1 MIYEE
6 KKTGIPATVLILA
19 GVFLVT
25 VSPWA
30 LELRSLYWNE
40 GTFAAMV
47 REIASFP
54 PLLTLHGENA
64 SGVFPL
70 YPLIVKII
78 HSCGVGM
85 EFSLR
90 IVPVIALAVLISIVW
105 LCCYRA
111 SGRQAAA
118 AGAAVMMSSMIV
130 IDKGL
135 EGNPILL
142 TSLGIF
148 ACWLIWFD
156 LGAWRGEWGLAWL
169 ASGLVAGLLFYTA
182 GWQGLFMAVV
192 PLLFLRRPL
201 TLRTKPRGPGFV
213 FGVGLILFFILAWG
227 LPRWHAGFAGAFRPD
242 YASPEGTG
250 TYLVQLLVFP
260 FEAAFRL
267 LPWSIFAWAPFC
279 PAIIQLDRNPL
290 LGKYLRTLFV
300 VLFCILWFS
309 PETEG
314 RDIVC
319 LVPPLAVLIGLNYW
333 IAVRRYGARYL
344 LLFKLAGVAALICG
358 IAALLFWLL
367 PAELLE
373 KLPLTRDPDYRKEP
387 FLFLFG
393 TVYCGSSILLSV
405 LSLVVARKGIALWKL
420 GLLVFTSFI
429 LLYWGA
435 VVPYKAAL
443 HTRRDMGLE
452 LRRALGGR
460 TDGLTVYKYNT
471 LAGLYPECHYM
482 GGRIVTVKNAS
493 ELPVN
498 EKVIYVLAPEVPSV
512 PDRSWKSLLNRE
524 YRNQR
529 LALWRGELRDS
540 ENDEQGNET
549 GKTVSEH
556 GVR

>member
-319 LVPPLAVLIGLNYW
+319 LVPPLAVLIGLN
-333 IAVRRYGARYL
+333 L
-344 LLFKLAGVAALICG
+344 LDCG
-358 IAALLFWLL
+358 
-367 PAELLE
+367 P
-373 KLPLTRDPDYRKEP
+373 PLR
-387 FLFLFG
+387 
-393 TVYCGSSILLSV
+393 
-405 LSLVVARKGIALWKL
+405 
-420 GLLVFTSFI
+420 
-429 LLYWGA
+429 GA
-435 VVPYKAAL
+435 VSSSVQ
-443 HTRRDMGLE
+443 T
-452 LRRALGGR
+452 GGGCGA
-460 TDGLTVYKYNT
+460 D
-471 LAGLYPECHYM
+471 
-482 GGRIVTVKNAS
+482 
-493 ELPVN
+493 
-498 EKVIYVLAPEVPSV
+498 
-512 PDRSWKSLLNRE
+512 
-524 YRNQR
+524 
-529 LALWRGELRDS
+529 LRDS
-540 ENDEQGNET
+540 GAAVLAASGGASGEAAADARSGLPEGTVSVSVRDGLLRIVDSAVGAFSCGGAKGDCALET
-549 GKTVSEH
+549 GTSGVYVVYSSLLGCGGALQGGAAHETRH
-556 GVR
+556 GIGTAQGARGADGRSDGLQIQYACRALSRVPLHGGTDRDGEKRLGTARE

>member
-6 KKTGIPATVLILA
+6 KKNGGFSTVLFLVA
-19 GVFLVT
+19 VFLLT

-40 GTFAAMV
+40 GTFAAIV

-54 PLLTLHGENA
+54 PLLTLHGESA

-78 HSCGVGM
+78 HSCGFSM

-90 IVPVIALAVLISIVW
+90 IVPVIALAVLASIVW

-111 SGRQAAA
+111 SGLQAAA
-118 AGAAVMMSSMIV
+118 AGTAVMISSMII

-135 EGNPILL
+135 EGNPVLL
-142 TSLGIF
+142 TALGIF

-156 LGAWRGEWGLAWL
+156 LGAWRGEWGFAWL

-182 GWQGLFMAVV
+182 GWQGLFMTVV

-201 TLRTKPRGPGFV
+201 TLWAKPRGPGFV
-213 FGVGLILFFILAWG
+213 FAVGLILLFILAWG

-279 PAIIQLDRNPL
+279 PAIIQLDKNPL

-300 VLFCILWFS
+300 VMFCILWFS

-333 IAVRRYGARYL
+333 IAVRRYGMRYL
-344 LLFKLAGVAALICG
+344 LLFKIAGIAALICG
-358 IAALLFWLL
+358 IGALLFCLL
-367 PAELLE
+367 PADLLQ
-373 KLPLTRDPDYRKEP
+373 KLPLTRDLAYRNDP
-387 FLFLFG
+387 FLGLFG
-393 TVYCGSSILLSV
+393 TIYCSAAVLLSL
-405 LSLVVARKGIALWKL
+405 LSLFLARKDVPIWKL
-420 GLLVFTSFI
+420 GLLVFSSFI
-429 LLYWGA
+429 LIYWGA

-452 LRRALGGR
+452 LRKALGGN
-460 TDGLTVYKYNT
+460 TDDLTIYKYNT

-493 ELPVN
+493 ELPSG

-512 PDRSWKSLLNRE
+512 PDRAWRSLLNRE

-529 LALWRGELRDS
+529 LALWRGELREN
-540 ENDEQGNET
+540 ENDEQEN
-549 GKTVSEH
+549 
-556 GVR
+556 